1 MKTALE
7 ILNQVE
13 PNGELLDTDKAI
25 EAMELYAEM
34 KVKNLQQAL
43 VSGVICRAAF
53 KGEITNEEYDAVI
66 KYIKDM
72 QMRDWVWTIAYTE
85 GRGEKIYID
94 YVLEKHGI

>member
-13 PNGELLDTDKAI
+13 PNGELLDTDQAV

-43 VSGVICRAAF
+43 VSGQSELLFAF
-53 KGEITNEEYDAVI
+53 
-66 KYIKDM
+66 
-72 QMRDWVWTIAYTE
+72 IAE
-85 GRGEKIYID
+85 VKKEFADQNWD
-94 YVLEKHGI
+94 YLDFIVERVLKANNSH